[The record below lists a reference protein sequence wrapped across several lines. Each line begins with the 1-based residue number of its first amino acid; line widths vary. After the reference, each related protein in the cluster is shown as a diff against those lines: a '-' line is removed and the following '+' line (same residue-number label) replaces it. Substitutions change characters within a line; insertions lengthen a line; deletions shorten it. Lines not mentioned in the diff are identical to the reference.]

1 MSLDPIRICIC
12 GSVDDG
18 KSTLVGK
25 ILAETQNIFLD
36 QANKLQN
43 LSKRYGTTGSSVD
56 YALAMDGLQSEREQ
70 GITIDVAHKY
80 INYNKRRITFCD
92 SPGHKQYTKNVVTA
106 ASECHAAVVLL
117 DATKGVLEQTKRHIA
132 ILDFVGIKNTVFA
145 VNKMDCVDYKQQVF
159 QTIQRELSSL
169 IIKKNITSVS
179 YVPVSALKGE
189 NITFSSPKMKWY
201 KQQNLL
207 HLLSAMKLDKG
218 TNKFPY
224 IALQHVH
231 RPNRTT
237 RHYMGMVKGQW
248 SSNDKI
254 IVMPSGQTT
263 SIKTTYV
270 GFVKNKKSS
279 SRIISFET
287 KDEIDLARGDV
298 VVTKQDQIETGNAF
312 NASVCV
318 VSEDNLYIGRT
329 YLMRIANKETTININ
344 KIKHKLDLVSN
355 NKVVCNELTINDLGE
370 IEFNTNEVIAFLPF
384 DQDKFLGAF
393 ILIDKENNNTVAA
406 GTINFA
412 LRKSESIFAETLI
425 IDQKQKANFLKQTP
439 KCIWLTGISGSGKS
453 TIAKALEQKLFQQ
466 GKLTALLD
474 ADNLRLGINKNLGF
488 SQSDRIENVRRIAE
502 IAKLM
507 VNSGLITIVACI
519 SPYEQ
524 ERKFARSLFD
534 KEEFVE
540 VFVNTPLSICQKRD
554 PKGLYKKVKHNKTMD
569 KTGLGSR
576 YEAPQN
582 PELEI
587 DTSIEATKKILE
599 KLIIFT
605 T

>member
-18 KSTLVGK
+18 KSTLVGR
-25 ILAETQNIFLD
+25 ILAETKNIFSD
-36 QANKLQN
+36 HDIKLQN
-43 LSKRYGTTGSSVD
+43 LSKRYGTTGSSID
-56 YALAMDGLQSEREQ
+56 YALAMDGLQAEREQ

-132 ILDFVGIKNTVFA
+132 ILNFVGIKKIVFA
-145 VNKMDCVDYKQQVF
+145 VNKMDCVNYKQRVF
-159 QTIQRELSSL
+159 KNIEKELSSL
-169 IIKKNITSVS
+169 TTSKNVTSVN
-179 YVPVSALKGE
+179 YVPVSALNGE
-189 NITFSSPKMKWY
+189 NVTYPSSKMKWY
-201 KQQNLL
+201 KQKHLL
-207 HLLSAMKLDKG
+207 HILGAMILEKG
-218 TNKFPY
+218 TSKFPY

-231 RPNRTT
+231 RPNPMT
-237 RHYMGMVKGQW
+237 RHYMGIAKGQW
-248 SSNDKI
+248 SANDKI
-254 IVMPSGQTT
+254 IVLPSGQTT
-263 SIKTTYV
+263 SIKTTFA
-270 GFVKNKKSS
+270 GFVKNKKFS

-287 KDEIDLARGDV
+287 KDDIDLVRGDV
-298 VVTKQDQIETGNAF
+298 VVTKKGLVKTGNAF
-312 NASVCV
+312 HASVCV
-318 VSEDNLYIGRT
+318 VSQDNLYVGRT
-329 YLMRIANKETTININ
+329 YLMRLGNKETNISIN
-344 KIKHKLDLVSN
+344 KIKNKLDLFTNS
-355 NKVVCNELTINDLGE
+355 KVACKELAINDLGE
-370 IEFNTNEVIAFLPF
+370 IEFNTNEVVAFTPF
-384 DQDKFLGAF
+384 DQDKYLGSF
-393 ILIDKENNNTVAA
+393 ILINKENNNTVAA

-412 LRKSESIFAETLI
+412 LRKSESIFAEKLI
-425 IDQKQKANFLKQTP
+425 IDKKQKANLVKQTP
-439 KCIWLTGISGSGKS
+439 KCIWFTGISGSGKS
-453 TIAKALEQKLFQQ
+453 TIAKALEQKLFRQ

-507 VNSGLITIVACI
+507 VNSGLITIVSCI

-554 PKGLYKKVKHNKTMD
+554 PKGLYKKAKNNKSID
-569 KTGLGSR
+569 KTGLGSG
-576 YEAPQN
+576 YEAPKE

-587 DTSIEATKKILE
+587 DTSVITTKKILE
-599 KLIIFT
+599 KLITFIN
-605 T
+605 